1 MAASKRRAAPR
12 SYARLDRQ
20 GRNAIER
27 LLDRGKTCREAARE
41 LGRAPSTVANEVA
54 RHRFVTAP
62 RALSGEPA
70 PADLSGACECLQRW
84 CV

>member
-20 GRNAIER
+20 ERNAIER

-41 LGRAPSTVANEVA
+41 LGRAPSTVASWCAIRIGPNE
-54 RHRFVTAP
+54 HRN
-62 RALSGEPA
+62 LSA
-70 PADLSGACECLQRW
+70 ACIRN
-84 CV
+84 